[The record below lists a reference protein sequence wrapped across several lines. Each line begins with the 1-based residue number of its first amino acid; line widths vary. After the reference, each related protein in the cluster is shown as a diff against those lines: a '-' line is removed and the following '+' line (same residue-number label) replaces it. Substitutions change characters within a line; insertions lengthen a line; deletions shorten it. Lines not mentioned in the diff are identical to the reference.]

1 MAPIQVPRHLSP
13 VVHLGLHPSW
23 GQSKTHGRTI
33 ELAYRT
39 TRHRFAA
46 HTDQPPAQLQL
57 SSGVIV
63 LPDGSNSLM
72 GGVDRDEENKEEED
86 YGNTTGR
93 ENSQASL
100 EVQPHAVKWVGGSP
114 YGHEPF
120 ILCNNDSIV

>member
-1 MAPIQVPRHLSP
+1 MI
-13 VVHLGLHPSW
+13 
-23 GQSKTHGRTI
+23 I
-33 ELAYRT
+33 
-39 TRHRFAA
+39 
-46 HTDQPPAQLQL
+46 
-57 SSGVIV
+57 